1 MRPLVAPLVAALAL
15 GAATPARALEWP
27 DVADGVER
35 DLSSDDVP
43 VRLSAAHRLGTLSR
57 ARGGPLALAALEDA
71 DDDVRI
77 AAADAAIRLQAP
89 GTTAR
94 VAAWVGASSARL
106 RRKACEVAGAMP
118 EASAIAV
125 LARALGD
132 PETEVREAAAR
143 ALGRQGAL
151 EAVTPLLGRL
161 DDGVPEVRIAIAAA
175 LAQLRDARAVVPLVG
190 KIGDSSADVRQA
202 VARAL
207 GELGDPRASP
217 RLVTALRDGNVD
229 VRREALHALGLLHA
243 SDAVDVIVSF
253 SADRVPAVRLAALH
267 ALAEIATPDAIE
279 QLVAA
284 LGEADEVAAGLDST
298 PVRDALVFVGQAAIP
313 SLREAL
319 TAGKSRAAAAGAA
332 WVLGALGAHAE
343 APAILKAMRS
353 GSISVA
359 FAMRALAGAGTADE
373 APIALEF
380 IVDPNPVV
388 RGEALGAAMVL
399 LDPNHP
405 DGRAVE
411 PLAAALD
418 DAGLSVQERARVA
431 LLLGRTGA
439 ARAAPLLAPLVRAGD
454 PELRLA
460 AVDALGALGPGLADE
475 ALVELLRSGDPKMRL
490 HAATALSNSGGARA
504 LTALLAE
511 LGGDAEIDR
520 ATLLTALEG
529 ILARIPSAEGVEALE
544 ATLVLAVGAE
554 RDALIEAI
562 GRAPGAAAV
571 RALELAARSKEPF
584 DRRAA
589 ASMLAAHRG
598 DPRALEITR
607 SLLNDSNESVR
618 SQATWSLGTLGDAS
632 DLARLE
638 PLAHSSELEVAGDA
652 VAAIG
657 RIAVREQATAS
668 AMQSLCPILAH
679 GPAFARV
686 NALAG
691 LSNAGARCQGGLER
705 RQLADDPNEE
715 VRAAA
720 ARAIAT
726 EASAG
731 DADANRALAH
741 CARNDVSLSVA
752 TSCGT
757 RPPEPTDAGPV
768 LVYVVPEGSNEPRP
782 DAFYGALWADG
793 MLRLGRA
800 DRRGA
805 FFDPAAP
812 KGTMRLVSIASPRVE
827 P

>member
-1 MRPLVAPLVAALAL
+1 MRPLVVPLVGALAFGL
-15 GAATPARALEWP
+15 ATPARALEWP

-43 VRLSAAHRLGTLSR
+43 VRLSAARRLGTLGR
-57 ARGGPLALAALEDA
+57 TRGGPLALAALEDA
-71 DDDVRI
+71 DDDVRL
-77 AAADAAIRLQAP
+77 AAADAAIRLRAP
-89 GTTAR
+89 GATER
-94 VAAWVGASSARL
+94 VASWVGAPSARL

-118 EASAIAV
+118 ATGAIAV

-143 ALGRQGAL
+143 ALGRQGAA

-161 DDGVPEVRIAIAAA
+161 DDGVPEVRVAIAAA
-175 LAQLRDARAVVPLVG
+175 LAKLHDARAVVPLVG

-207 GELGDPRASP
+207 GELGDTRASP
-217 RLVTALRDGNVD
+217 RLVTALRDANVD
-229 VRREALHALGLLHA
+229 VRREALSALGLLHA

-253 SADRVPAVRLAALH
+253 SADRMPAVRLAALH
-267 ALAEIATPDAIE
+267 ALAEIATPDAIDR
-279 QLVAA
+279 LVAA
-284 LGEADEVAAGLDST
+284 LGEPDEAAAGLDAT
-298 PVRDALVFVGQAAIP
+298 PVRDALASVGQAAIP

-319 TAGKSRAAAAGAA
+319 TAAKSRAAVAGAA
-332 WVLGALGAHAE
+332 WVLGALGAHTA

-359 FAMRALAGAGTADE
+359 FAMRALAGAGTADD
-373 APIALEF
+373 APIVLEF
-380 IVDPNPVV
+380 IADPNPVV

-399 LDPNHP
+399 LDPSHP

-418 DAGLSVQERARVA
+418 DPRLSVQERARVA

-439 ARAAPLLAPLVRAGD
+439 ARAAPLLAPLVHAGD

-460 AVDALGALGPGLADE
+460 AVDALGALGPGRADD
-475 ALVELLRSGDPKMRL
+475 ALVEVLRSADPKMRL
-490 HAATALSNSGGARA
+490 HAATALSNSGGSRA

-520 ATLLTALEG
+520 ATLLTALG
-529 ILARIPSAEGVEALE
+529 GVLARSPSAEAVEALE
-544 ATLVLAVGAE
+544 ATLGLSVGAE

-562 GRAPGAAAV
+562 GRAAGAAAV
-571 RALELAARSKEPF
+571 RALELATRSKEPF

-589 ASMLAAHRG
+589 ASMLAAHRE

-607 SLLNDSNESVR
+607 GLLNDPDDGVR

-632 DLARLE
+632 DLPRLE
-638 PLAHSSELEVAGDA
+638 PLAHGAALEVAVNA

-657 RIAVREQATAS
+657 RIAVREHATAS
-668 AMQSLCPILAH
+668 AVQSLCPVLAH
-679 GPAFARV
+679 GSAFARV

-691 LSNAGARCQGGLER
+691 LSNSRARCPGDLGR
-705 RQLADDPNEE
+705 TQLADDPNEE

-720 ARAIAT
+720 ARALAI

-731 DADANRALAH
+731 DADAIHALEH
-741 CARNDVSLSVA
+741 CAHNDISVSVA
-752 TSCGT
+752 ASCVT
-757 RPPEPTDAGPV
+757 RAPEPTDGGPV
-768 LVYVVPEGSNEPRP
+768 LVYVVPEGSNEPVP
-782 DAFYGALWADG
+782 DAFYGALWTDG

-812 KGTMRLVSIASPRVE
+812 KGTARLVSIAGAQVE

>member
-15 GAATPARALEWP
+15 GVATPTWALEWP

-43 VRLSAAHRLGTLSR
+43 VRLSAARRLGTVGR
-57 ARGGPLALAALEDA
+57 ARGGALALAALEDA
-71 DDDVRI
+71 DDDVRL
-77 AAADAAIRLQAP
+77 AAADAAIRLRAP
-89 GTTAR
+89 GTTER
-94 VAAWVGASSARL
+94 VASWVGASSARL

-118 EASAIAV
+118 DAGAVAV

-143 ALGRQGAL
+143 ALGRQGAP

-161 DDGVPEVRIAIAAA
+161 DDGVPEVRVVIAGA
-175 LAQLRDARAVVPLVG
+175 LAKLHDARAVVPLVG

-207 GELGDPRASP
+207 GELGDARASP

-229 VRREALHALGLLHA
+229 VRREALSALGLLHA

-253 SADRVPAVRLAALH
+253 SADRIPAVRLAALH
-267 ALAEIATPDAIE
+267 ALAEIATPDSIE

-284 LGEADEVAAGLDST
+284 LGGADEVAAGLDST
-298 PVRDALVFVGQAAIP
+298 PVRDALVSVGQAAIP

-319 TAGKSRAAAAGAA
+319 THAKSRAAAAGAA

-359 FAMRALAGAGTADE
+359 FAMRALAGAGTADD
-373 APIALEF
+373 APIVLEF

-388 RGEALGAAMVL
+388 RSEALGAALAL
-399 LDPNHP
+399 LDPSHP

-418 DAGLSVQERARVA
+418 DTSLSVQERARVA

-439 ARAAPLLAPLVRAGD
+439 ARAAPLLVPLVHGGD
-454 PELRLA
+454 SELRVA
-460 AVDALGALGPGLADE
+460 AIDALGSLGQGQADE
-475 ALVELLRSGDPKMRL
+475 ALVQLLQSTDPTIRL
-490 HAATALSNSGGARA
+490 HAATALSNSGGPRA
-504 LTALLAE
+504 LAALLAE
-511 LGGDAEIDR
+511 LGSDAETDR
-520 ATLLTALEG
+520 ATLLTALGG
-529 ILARIPSAEGVEALE
+529 ILARIPNTEAIESLA
-544 ATLVLAVGAE
+544 ATLVLSVGAE

-562 GRAPGAAAV
+562 GRAPSTSAV
-571 RALELAARSKEPF
+571 RVLELSARSQEPF

-589 ASMLAAHRG
+589 ASMLAAHRV
-598 DPRALEITR
+598 DPRALEIAR
-607 SLLNDSNESVR
+607 SLLNDSDESVR
-618 SQATWSLGTLGDAS
+618 GQATWSLGTLGDAS
-632 DLARLE
+632 DLTRLDSLARG
-638 PLAHSSELEVAGDA
+638 SDLEVAVDA

-657 RIAVREQATAS
+657 RIVVREHATAS
-668 AMQSLCPILAH
+668 ALQSLCPIVAH
-679 GPAFARV
+679 GSAFARV

-691 LSNAGARCQGGLER
+691 LSNARARCPGSLER
-705 RQLADDPNEE
+705 RQLADDPSEE

-720 ARAIAT
+720 ARALAT
-726 EASAG
+726 EASTG
-731 DADANRALAH
+731 DADAIRALDH
-741 CARNDVSLSVA
+741 CTRNDISVSVA
-752 TSCGT
+752 TRCAT
-757 RPPEPTDAGPV
+757 RAPEPNEAGPV

-782 DAFYGALWADG
+782 DAFYGVLWTDG

-805 FFDPAAP
+805 FFEPAAP
-812 KGTMRLVSIASPRVE
+812 KGTARLVSISGAQVE